1 MKENFMKAK
10 TSHNENF
17 GFIIEKLVQKVV
29 TKLFSVYV
37 KRLDIVSQM
46 THAKEVLTT
55 KDVAE
60 LLGMNE
66 RIVREK
72 INMGLIP
79 AYKPNF
85 SNKFLVLKSDL
96 LKEIMS
102 GTQYKSISMINA
114 EINSTID
121 TGKYV

>member
-46 THAKEVLTT
+46 AHAKEVLTT

>member
-46 THAKEVLTT
+46 AHAKEILTT

>member
-1 MKENFMKAK
+1 MKQNFMTAK
-10 TSHNENF
+10 TSHKENF
-17 GFIIEKLVQKVV
+17 GSIIEKLVQKAV

-37 KRLDIVSQM
+37 MRLDIVSQM
-46 THAKEVLTT
+46 AHSKEILTT

-79 AYKPNF
+79 AYKPEF
-85 SNKFLVLKSDL
+85 SNKFLVLKRDL
-96 LKEIMS
+96 FREIMS
-102 GTQYKSISMINA
+102 GTQYKSASMMNTEVNRA
-114 EINSTID
+114 MEN
-121 TGKYV
+121 GKYV

>member
-1 MKENFMKAK
+1 MKAK

-46 THAKEVLTT
+46 AHAKEILTT

>member
-1 MKENFMKAK
+1 MTAK

-17 GFIIEKLVQKVV
+17 GSIIEKLVQRAV

-37 KRLDIVSQM
+37 MRLDIVSQM
-46 THAKEVLTT
+46 AHSKEVLTT

-79 AYKPNF
+79 AYKPEF
-85 SNKFLVLKSDL
+85 SNKFLVLKRDL
-96 LKEIMS
+96 FKEIMS
-102 GTQYKSISMINA
+102 GTQYKSASMMNTEVNRA
-114 EINSTID
+114 MENR
-121 TGKYV
+121 KYVSQ

>member
-1 MKENFMKAK
+1 MKENFTKAK